1 MAHNVMPLV
10 YPIVKNVSFHT
21 GMFPRM
27 PIMNGLMAP
36 NQQFSP
42 SQMPHGAGPDMPRNF
57 PPMQRMPFS
66 DNLR

>member
-1 MAHNVMPLV
+1 MHS
-10 YPIVKNVSFHT
+10 IVQFFSAI

-27 PIMNGLMAP
+27 PVINGLMSP
-36 NQQFSP
+36 SQQFPP
-42 SQMPHGAGPDMPRNF
+42 SQMPPGADVARNF